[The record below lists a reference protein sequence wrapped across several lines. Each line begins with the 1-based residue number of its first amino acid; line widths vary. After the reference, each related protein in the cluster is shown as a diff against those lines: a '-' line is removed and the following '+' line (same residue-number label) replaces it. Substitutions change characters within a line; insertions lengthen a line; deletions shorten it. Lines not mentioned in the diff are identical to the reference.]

1 MPGSRSASV
10 DVSVHGERSLRSEPL
25 VCAELRNGRKAVGLT
40 GFTPPKGIGIASSQ
54 PLSDICSTSRNL
66 ITLESAARHSASS
79 AKLSQALQRLRTA
92 AAGTPRRTP
101 QSKQESN
108 GAHPSQR
115 SLSHCPRRYPR
126 GRPRREPLRFVRQT
140 LSLSSLNNWSCVWDI
155 FLKEGRV
162 TSPPSPRLRS
172 DHR

>member
-1 MPGSRSASV
+1 
-10 DVSVHGERSLRSEPL
+10 VSVHGERSLQSEPL
-25 VCAELRNGRKAVGLT
+25 VCAEVRNGRKAAGLT

-54 PLSDICSTSRNL
+54 PLLDICSTSRNL

-115 SLSHCPRRYPR
+115 SPSHCPRRYPR